1 MRKLTYFKSLL
12 FVALLGATLGA
23 CHSDELATREVREPE
38 AVEVKADSFSL
49 KLDFPSIAFRSKV
62 TAVSEEGS
70 ENSENSEKATRT
82 SLLVKND
89 GTTQLELNTGE
100 ATTMTVLLILRN
112 QDGSKVYVSANNN
125 WNIVKGQE
133 LSLDASGI
141 YNFTAVKGPSGAPTM
156 TKDDVWFLD
165 AMTGGDWD
173 ATNKAYIINK
183 KCQIPNKLYKPGE
196 KLVLGRD
203 ITVPFQ
209 LGTDAVGRVGERRW
223 GVRMAVANN
232 DRNSSNLTPR
242 LVCIDTDPN
251 FLPYGSLLCMRF
263 KNSMHKLS
271 EDPGIKKH
279 LDNTYNQLT
288 WKKTS
293 FSYFLRGISVESS
306 TSTAGGWIDVRS
318 LAAPDRAPL
327 SWHGFRPDGHGYSFT
342 NVHDD
347 PFFQEVRLDKAD
359 PNNLKTGYPLFRL
372 KDGQKDTDWTPYY
385 YVWMKSIDE
394 SRDNALYGSEGLHVR
409 MQLFNA
415 TLEQSGLGSRTAF
428 VSEKNHKSGRAY
440 FREKEL
446 VGGLVL
452 TPLGYFGPDFVLSD
466 SRYGGAYVWPDSV
479 AENRVLANS
488 RYFLPELR
496 GYFAN
501 TFDVNGRPSV
511 SGAPTLTGL
520 KWQIP
525 DAHTVNSVFPPHLG
539 NINASSH
546 ARGDDMQERTEDVKI
561 GGVLYKGMKSYYYRE
576 ANFVDNES
584 NSPKNYNSYYALRFV
599 GTPFCEAVRYTEYGK
614 WYHGT
619 TGNPGNKPGDYTPDS
634 RFVIHTRHLGNEG
647 VRFKDDA
654 SAKAFLKNVVAANRP
669 RMDQAP
675 HNEFWG
681 NFWKPDVSR
690 GITLRV
696 FHVPGSP
703 TPAYGYGAPQESARV
718 GAYVGMVFQMAVKNG
733 YWKGTPNFM
742 TYQFDNAGRFQHSF
756 DFNDPFK
763 QLFKEKYQA
772 TSVLPVLAPAE
783 LEDPAYVDAARQ

>member
-1 MRKLTYFKSLL
+1 MKKPTYFKSILC
-12 FVALLGATLGA
+12 VAFLSAVLGA

-38 AVEVKADSFSL
+38 TVEAKVDTFSL
-49 KLDFPSIAFRSKV
+49 KLDFPTINFDNKI
-62 TAVSEEGS
+62 TAVSEEAAGERKS
-70 ENSENSEKATRT
+70 TRT
-82 SLLVKND
+82 SLVVKND
-89 GTTQLELNTGE
+89 GTTQLELSPGE
-100 ATTMTVLLILRN
+100 ATTMSVLLILRN

-125 WNIVKGQE
+125 WNIVRGQE

-141 YNFTAVKGPSGAPTM
+141 YTFTAVKGASGAPTM
-156 TKDDVWFLD
+156 TKDDVWYLD
-165 AMTGGDWD
+165 AITGGDWD
-173 ATNKAYIINK
+173 ATNKAYNINK
-183 KCQIPNKLYKPGE
+183 SCRIPNKMYKAGE

-203 ITVPFQ
+203 IIVPFQ
-209 LGTDAVGRVGERRW
+209 LGTDAVGHSGERRW

-232 DRNSSNLTPR
+232 DRNSNNLTPR
-242 LVCIDTDPN
+242 LVCIDAKPN

-271 EDPGIKKH
+271 EDPGIKNHIDK
-279 LDNTYNQLT
+279 TYEQLT
-288 WKKTS
+288 WKRTS

-306 TSTAGGWIDVRS
+306 TSTTGGWIPVGS
-318 LAAPDRAPL
+318 LSAPDRNPL
-327 SWHGFRPDGHGYSFT
+327 KWYGYRPDGHGYSF
-342 NVHDD
+342 VSVQDD
-347 PFFQEVRLDKAD
+347 PFFQQVRLDKAD
-359 PNNLKTGYPLFRL
+359 PNNLKSGYPLFRL
-372 KDGQKDTDWTPYY
+372 KSGQQDTEWTPYY

-409 MQLFNA
+409 MELYNA

-440 FREKEL
+440 FRDKEL

-452 TPLGYFGPDFVLSD
+452 TPLGYFAPDFVRTD
-466 SRYGGAYVWPDSV
+466 PNYGGAYVWPDSLD
-479 AENRVLANS
+479 ENKVLANS
-488 RYFLPELR
+488 RYFLNELR

-501 TFDVNGRPSV
+501 SFDVNGRPSAS

-539 NINASSH
+539 NINSSSH
-546 ARGDDMQERTEDVKI
+546 AWGGDMQERTEDVRI
-561 GGVLYKGMKSYYYRE
+561 GGVLYKGMKSYYFRE
-576 ANFVDNES
+576 ANFNDNES
-584 NSPKNYNSYYALRFV
+584 NSTTNYNSYFALRFV

-619 TGNPGNKPGDYTPDS
+619 TGNPGNKPKDYTPDS

-647 VRFKDDA
+647 VRFKDGA
-654 SAKAFLKNVVAANRP
+654 SAKAFLKDVVAANRP
-669 RMDQAP
+669 RMNQAP

-703 TPAYGYGAPQESARV
+703 TPVGPGSPQESARV
-718 GAYVGMVFQMAVKNG
+718 GAYVGLVFQMAVKNG
-733 YWKGTPNFM
+733 YWKNIPNFM
-742 TYQFDNAGRFQHSF
+742 TYQFDNSGRFQHSF
-756 DFNDPFK
+756 SFVDPFR
-763 QLFKEKYQA
+763 QTFKEKYQA
-772 TSVLPVLAPAE
+772 TNVLPVLAPAE
-783 LEDPAYVDAARQ
+783 LDDPAYVDDARH

>member
-1 MRKLTYFKSLL
+1 MKKLTFFKSLL
-12 FVALLGATLGA
+12 FVAVFAAALGA
-23 CHSDELATREVREPE
+23 CRSDELAMRERSTTEKE
-38 AVEVKADSFSL
+38 QAQRADTFSL
-49 KLDFPSIAFRSKV
+49 KLDFPSIGFKSKI
-62 TAVSEEGS
+62 TAVSDEGG
-70 ENSENSEKATRT
+70 ENAGNSEKATRT
-82 SLLVKND
+82 ALLVKND
-89 GTTQLELNTGE
+89 GTTQLELNPGE
-100 ATTMTVLLILRN
+100 ATTMSVLLILRN
-112 QDGSKVYVSANNN
+112 QDGSKIYVSANNN

-141 YNFTAVKGPSGAPTM
+141 YNFTAVKGASGAPTM
-156 TKDDVWFLD
+156 TKDDVWYLD

-173 ATNKAYIINK
+173 ANTKAYNINK
-183 KCQIPNKLYKPGE
+183 SCRIPNKLYKPGE
-196 KLVLGRD
+196 KLVLGKD
-203 ITVPFQ
+203 IIVPFQ
-209 LGTDAVGRVGERRW
+209 LGTDAVGRAGERRW

-232 DRNSSNLTPR
+232 DRNSSNLSAR
-242 LVCIDTDPN
+242 LVCIDAAPN

-279 LDNTYNQLT
+279 VDNTYNQLT

-306 TSTAGGWIDVRS
+306 TSTTGGWISVNQLS
-318 LAAPDRAPL
+318 APDRSPL
-327 SWHGFRPDGHGYSFT
+327 SWHGYRPDGHGYSF
-342 NVHDD
+342 VSVQDD
-347 PFFQEVRLDKAD
+347 PFFQQVRLDKAD
-359 PNNLKTGYPLFRL
+359 PNNLKSGYPLFRL
-372 KDGQKDTDWTPYY
+372 KQGQKDTEWTPYY

-409 MQLFNA
+409 MELYNA

-440 FREKEL
+440 FRDKEL

-466 SRYGGAYVWPDSV
+466 SRYAGAYVWPDST

-501 TFDVNGRPSV
+501 SFDVNGRPSV
-511 SGAPTLTGL
+511 TGAPTLTGL

-546 ARGDDMQERTEDVKI
+546 ARGDDMQERTEDVSI

-576 ANFVDNES
+576 ANFIDNES
-584 NSPKNYNSYYALRFV
+584 NSPKNYNSYFALRFV
-599 GTPFCEAVRYTEYGK
+599 GTPFCEAVRYTEYGQ
-614 WYHGT
+614 WNHGN
-619 TGNPGNKPGDYTPDS
+619 TGNPGNKPKDYTPDS

-669 RMDQAP
+669 RMNQAP

-681 NFWKPDVSR
+681 DFWKPDVSR
-690 GITLRV
+690 GITIRV

-703 TPAYGYGAPQESARV
+703 TPVGPGSPQESARV
-718 GAYVGMVFQMAVKNG
+718 GAYVGLVFQMAVKNG
-733 YWKGTPNFM
+733 YWKGRPNFM
-742 TYQFDNAGRFQHSF
+742 TYQFDNSGRFQHSF
-756 DFNDPFK
+756 GFVDPFK
-763 QLFKEKYQA
+763 QTFKEKYQA

-783 LEDPAYVDAARQ
+783 LEDPAYVDASRQ